1 MSSSSLPIFLNPR
14 IYIKPQNL
22 FSSTFPSFTK
32 SLTSKSLLCFASDSS
47 QFERQESFWVREE
60 QRWIREEQRWLRE
73 EQRWA
78 RERDSLLRRIAELEI
93 QIQALQQQK
102 PVQAGAEVSE
112 TIASIAGLLQILKE
126 KNRIAEN
133 GSSSTPMVLE
143 ESKIPEEEKEV
154 VVVERVVRV
163 SEEAK
168 EKKKKKRSTLRIGSE
183 GEEVQA
189 MQKMQKN
196 AMYTEALG
204 KLGFYSGEE
213 DIEFSSFS
221 AGTERA
227 VKTWQ
232 STFGAPE
239 DGIMTE
245 ELLERLYEEIIQGP
259 ESNINAIP
267 KEGENGAPV
276 SSVTEVSNIQQTVV
290 KEEGISKAG
299 LSKHRV
305 FLLGENRWEDSSRLV
320 GINKKGDESKTKEAT
335 TTTTTK
341 CLTCRGEGR
350 LFSWNGWVRRMQNVH
365 IVMGLGIQFAMY
377 ATERQ
382 WYNKNWT
389 NRNIGNN
396 DVYIFD
402 K

>member
-22 FSSTFPSFTK
+22 FASTFPSFTK

-102 PVQAGAEVSE
+102 SVQAGAEVSE

-168 EKKKKKRSTLRIGSE
+168 EKEKKKKRSTLRIGSE

-189 MQKMQKN
+189 MQ
-196 AMYTEALG
+196 EALG

-213 DIEFSSFS
+213 EIEFSSFS
-221 AGTERA
+221 TGTERA

-259 ESNINAIP
+259 LESNIYALP

-350 LFSWNGWVRRMQNVH
+350 LLCLECDGTGEPNIEPQFLEWVGEEDAKCPYCD
-365 IVMGLGIQFAMY
+365 GLGYSIC
-377 ATERQ
+377 
-382 WYNKNWT
+382 
-389 NRNIGNN
+389 
-396 DVYIFD
+396 DVCD
-402 K
+402 GKTVV